1 MKDALPDVTVEP
13 GKPLILKGPGP
24 VVVHYGTVTLV
35 EGGQILVQTPVEMTA
50 QVLRK
55 VPGPDRSN
63 PQKGE

>member
-1 MKDALPDVTVEP
+1 MKNALPDVTVEP

-35 EGGQILVQTPVEMTA
+35 EGGQILVQTPVQMTA

-55 VPGPDRSN
+55 VPGPTPADL
-63 PQKGE
+63 QKGE